1 MKQLEPDPWVEVA
14 QSLKSGQIIKGKI
27 TRIAPF
33 GAFIKINSNL
43 EGLIHI
49 SELSEKHIEKP
60 NDVVEV
66 GQEVEAKIIKLVPE
80 EQKIGLSIKRLN
92 SNTENE
98 ATEKKEPKRKTVSL
112 LEQEDVIISPIAEAF
127 SEAEKAEQERNDKEN
142 ENK

>member
-1 MKQLEPDPWVEVA
+1 M
-14 QSLKSGQIIKGKI
+14 
-27 TRIAPF
+27 
-33 GAFIKINSNL
+33 
-43 EGLIHI
+43 
-49 SELSEKHIEKP
+49 
-60 NDVVEV
+60 VEV